1 MQVIYGAN
9 ANYVLPA
16 LVSIYSLWKH
26 ASQSVG
32 VTLYV
37 EDINEDSLDMIRRAS
52 EGCGLP
58 IQVKD
63 FDVTGF
69 EEYSQSKAGYPA
81 VSLLPLILPRLVDG
95 RCLFIDADTLVMG
108 DVWELLTANL
118 DGMPI
123 GACTDVGQVT
133 LEDKLFKMQASDLF
147 QPSRAQIKRRN
158 HVNRILSLGFIPG
171 ENYFNSG
178 VLVMDC
184 DTVRNNFPNHVD
196 LASMDKLSPYIHNLH
211 SLPDQ
216 DRLNEFFAGQWF
228 RIPLKWNTRP
238 GIVKDVEKRKHK
250 FRYISEDL
258 RTQMQEAAASPK
270 LWHFMGGKKPW
281 IKRWRTLLKF
291 RQAYRDY
298 TNTCRDFNAATGIV
312 FGI

>member
-1 MQVIYGAN
+1 MQVIYGVN
-9 ANYVLPA
+9 SDYVLPE

-37 EDINEDSLDMIRRAS
+37 EDINEDDLDKIQRVI
-52 EGCGLP
+52 EGCGFP

-63 FDVTGF
+63 FDGAGF
-69 EEYSQSKAGYPA
+69 EEYSQLKAGYPV
-81 VSLLPLILPRLVDG
+81 VSLLPLLLPRLVDG
-95 RCLFIDADTLVMG
+95 RCLYIDADTLVVG
-108 DVWELLTANL
+108 DVCELLKADL
-118 DGMPI
+118 GGMPV
-123 GACTDVGQVT
+123 GACADIGQVT
-133 LEDKLFKMQASDLF
+133 LEDRLLAMRASDLF
-147 QPSRAQIKRRN
+147 QPSRARFKKRH
-158 HVNRILSLGFIPG
+158 HVSRILSLGFIPG

-184 DTVRNNFPNHVD
+184 DTIRNNFPGHAD
-196 LASMDKLSPYIHNLH
+196 LASMDKLRPYIHNVH

-228 RIPLKWNTRP
+228 RFPLKWNTRP
-238 GIVKDVEKRKHK
+238 GIVRDVEMRKRK
-250 FRYISEDL
+250 FRHISEDL
-258 RTQMQEAAASPK
+258 RAQMLEAAASPK

-281 IKRWRTLLKF
+281 IKRWRTLLQF

-298 TNTCRDFNAATGIV
+298 TDTCRDFKAKTGIA

>member
-9 ANYVLPA
+9 ADYVLPA
-16 LVSIYSLWKH
+16 LVSIYSVWKH
-26 ASQSVG
+26 ASRSIS

-37 EDINEDSLDMIRRAS
+37 EDINEDNLDKIRRVS
-52 EGCGLP
+52 EGCGLA

-63 FDVTGF
+63 FDASGF
-69 EEYSQSKAGYPA
+69 EEYSQSKTGYPA
-81 VSLLPLILPRLVDG
+81 VSLLPLLLPRLVDG
-95 RCLFIDADTLVMG
+95 RSLFIDADTLVMG
-108 DVWELLTANL
+108 DVCELLTADL
-118 DGMPI
+118 GGMPI
-123 GACTDVGQVT
+123 GACTDIGQAN
-133 LEDKLFKMQASDLF
+133 LEDRLFATRASDLLR
-147 QPSRAQIKRRN
+147 PSRARIKKRN

-184 DTVRNNFPNHVD
+184 DIIRNNFPNHAD
-196 LASMDKLSPYIHNLH
+196 LASMDKLRPYIHNLH

-228 RIPLKWNTRP
+228 RFPLRWNTRP
-238 GIVKDVEKRKHK
+238 GIVRDVETRKRK

-258 RTQMQEAAASPK
+258 RAQMLEAAASPK
-270 LWHFMGGKKPW
+270 LWHFMGRKKPW
-281 IKRWRTLLKF
+281 IKHWRTLMKF

-298 TNTCRDFNAATGIV
+298 TNTCRDFKAKTRIA